1 MASSSSNTSGSSSSN
16 SDSRFIQD
24 VAYNRETA
32 RARSSNSNSE
42 DADASIPSHESRK
55 RLRSIERDPSFNQ
68 NSDQHARGEHNHGDP
83 GTIIDRD
90 GRHHQWRHT
99 KNIPERTK
107 SLQVL
112 LRIVSHRWIH
122 LYAPYGTFEAT
133 DYVTAIQFASTDRD
147 IDENDIC

>member
-1 MASSSSNTSGSSSSN
+1 MASSSSNISGSSSSSSN

-112 LRIVSHRWIH
+112 LRIVSHR
-122 LYAPYGTFEAT
+122 
-133 DYVTAIQFASTDRD
+133 
-147 IDENDIC
+147 